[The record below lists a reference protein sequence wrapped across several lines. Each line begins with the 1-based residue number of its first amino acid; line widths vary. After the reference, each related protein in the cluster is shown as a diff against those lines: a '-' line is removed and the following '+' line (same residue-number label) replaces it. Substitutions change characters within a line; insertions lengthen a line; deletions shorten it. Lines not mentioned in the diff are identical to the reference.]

1 MSEFAV
7 VLLIA
12 YVQGGLLLAWYLFY
26 RRVLALRHD
35 FGAQQAAR
43 EVSLRDLEIEVSA
56 LRRQVRELAA
66 SNARRPLSKEAQILQ
81 QAKRRGVWE
90 MARRGMNAKHIA
102 ETLNMRRAEV
112 ELLLR
117 LEQLQRD
124 AHSHAAY
131 PPPSWLETAS

>member
-1 MSEFAV
+1 MSVFAV

-12 YVQGGLLLAWYLFY
+12 YVQCGLLLAWYLFC
-26 RRVLALRHD
+26 RRVLALRQD
-35 FGAQQAAR
+35 FGAQLAAR
-43 EVSLRDLEIEVSA
+43 EASLRDLVSEVSA

-66 SNARRPLSKEAQILQ
+66 SNARRPLSREAQILQ
-81 QAKRRGVWE
+81 QAKHRGVWE
-90 MARRGMNAKHIA
+90 MARRGMNAKYIA

-124 AHSHAAY
+124 AHSQAACTT
-131 PPPSWLETAS
+131 PKWLETAS